1 MSGTRA
7 RLKVKVTANSHR
19 PGLVGIIDDVLHLK
33 VSAPPADGRAN
44 NELCRTLA
52 EILRVPV
59 GLVSVRFGHSARVK
73 TVEVEGIDPHGV
85 FAILRQHL
93 AHARE

>member
-1 MSGTRA
+1 MSDSRT
-7 RLKVKVTANSHR
+7 RLKVRVTANSHR
-19 PGLVGIIDDVLHLK
+19 PGLVGILDKIVHLK

-52 EILRVPV
+52 EYLRIPAS
-59 GLVSVRFGHSARVK
+59 LVQVRFGHSARVK
-73 TVEVEGIDPHGV
+73 TVEVTGIDEGAA

-93 AHARE
+93 PHTRE

>member
-1 MSGTRA
+1 MSDSRA

-19 PGLVGIIDDVLHLK
+19 PGLVGVLDNVVHLK

-44 NELCRTLA
+44 NELCRSLA
-52 EILRVPV
+52 EFLRIPAS
-59 GLVSVRFGHSARVK
+59 LVSVRFGHSARVK
-73 TVEVEGIDPHGV
+73 TVEVQGIDEEAV

-93 AHARE
+93 QHARE